1 MSGQQ
6 FSRGEIYYI
15 DFGDGVGSEQRG
27 YRPAV
32 IISNNIGNRNSTT
45 VIVAAITTLRPNKVK
60 LPTHVYVGTE
70 TGLDNPSIILLEQI
84 RTISKERV
92 SDYVGTL
99 SEGQI
104 KALWRAL
111 VISMGETS
119 GDDNNIVMCLCKRCA
134 DNFRAMGTYR
144 LLCVGKD
151 QKKDTCTYCNYRKGY
166 DYELIPKE

>member
-1 MSGQQ
+1 MRGQQ

-15 DFGDGVGSEQRG
+15 DFGDGMGSEQKG
-27 YRPAV
+27 CRPAV

-45 VIVAAITTLRPNKVK
+45 IIVAAITSQRPDKAN
-60 LPTHVYVGTE
+60 LPTHVHVGTE
-70 TGLDNPSIILLEQI
+70 TGLDKPSIILSEQI
-84 RTISKERV
+84 RTISKDRV

-111 VISMGETS
+111 AISIGETD
-119 GDDNNIVMCLCKRCA
+119 GDGNNIVMCLCKRCA
-134 DNFRAMGTYR
+134 DNFRIMGKYK
-144 LLCVGKD
+144 LLRVAKSH
-151 QKKDTCTYCNYRKGY
+151 KRDTCTYCNYRKGY

>member
-15 DFGDGVGSEQRG
+15 DFGDGMGSEQRG

-32 IISNNIGNRNSTT
+32 IISNNIGNKNSTT
-45 VIVAAITTLRPNKVK
+45 VIVAAITTLRPEKAK

-84 RTISKERV
+84 RTISKDRIR
-92 SDYVGTL
+92 DYVGKL

-104 KALWRAL
+104 DALWCAL
-111 VISMGETS
+111 AISVGETC
-119 GDDNNIVMCLCKRCA
+119 GEDGNIVMCLCKRCA
-134 DNFRAMGTYR
+134 DNFR
-144 LLCVGKD
+144 LIGKYKLVRVAKE
-151 QKKDTCTYCNYRKGY
+151 QKIDTCTYCNYRKGF
-166 DYELIPKE
+166 DYALVPKE

>member
-1 MSGQQ
+1 MSRQQ

-84 RTISKERV
+84 RTISKDRV
-92 SDYVGTL
+92 SDYVGKL

-104 KALWRAL
+104 EALWRAL
-111 VISMGETS
+111 AISVGETCREEGS
-119 GDDNNIVMCLCKRCA
+119 IVMCLCKRCA
-134 DNFRAMGTYR
+134 DNFRLT
-144 LLCVGKD
+144 GKYKLIRVAEG

>member
-1 MSGQQ
+1 MSGHK
-6 FSRGEIYYI
+6 FSRGEIYYT
-15 DFGDGVGSEQRG
+15 DFGDGVGSEQKG

-45 VIVAAITTLRPNKVK
+45 VIVAAITTLHPNKDK

-70 TGLDNPSIILLEQI
+70 TGLRNPSIILLEQI
-84 RTISKERV
+84 RTISKDRV
-92 SDYVGTL
+92 SDFVGTL

-111 VISMGETS
+111 AISMGETG

-144 LLCVGKD
+144 LLRVGKD

>member
-15 DFGDGVGSEQRG
+15 DFGDGVGSEQKG

-70 TGLDNPSIILLEQI
+70 TGLDNPSLILLEQI

-111 VISMGETS
+111 VVRRVEMTTTS
-119 GDDNNIVMCLCKRCA
+119 SCVSVNAAQTIFVRAHTGCSALAKIKRKTLA
-134 DNFRAMGTYR
+134 PTAIIERGMTMSLSQRSENG
-144 LLCVGKD
+144 L
-151 QKKDTCTYCNYRKGY
+151 
-166 DYELIPKE
+166 